1 MSKLNKKSMYQADI
15 PVNGIEGLNKI
26 NNMHKYFGI
35 IIDAKHDKILGGLDK
50 SKIINVLQYMIDNK
64 VKTYYNEKENIY
76 ILVEGYTIP
85 DRYLKFKKPI
95 MIQVKA
101 SRLLKTDSSK
111 IVTSV
116 IAKIIKDKIVELY
129 NKES

>member
-1 MSKLNKKSMYQADI
+1 MSKSNNKSMYQADI

-129 NKES
+129 NEEL